1 MEGENEHRNDFMINL
16 HESYVVELGFK
27 VTIPEPVGKCT
38 TNYAMKSRN
47 TQSDILTC
55 ECSTIKQRKCQHDQ
69 TKIIHVVN
77 VVCAKG
83 RIY

>member
-1 MEGENEHRNDFMINL
+1 MTTALLESVEGENEHRNDFMINL

-27 VTIPEPVGKCT
+27 VTIPEPVGKC
-38 TNYAMKSRN
+38 YA
-47 TQSDILTC
+47 QSDILTC